1 MSVSHLHEFVC
12 LESRGGLN
20 EQLSVLR
27 LILEGGIV
35 DVTEWHVILKET
47 KGYFQ
52 RQLHTTFIQNGCY
65 HTR

>member
-1 MSVSHLHEFVC
+1 MHVSVSHLHEFVC

-20 EQLSVLR
+20 EQLPVLR

-47 KGYFQ
+47 KRYFQ
-52 RQLHTTFIQNGCY
+52 
-65 HTR
+65 